1 MVAGPHVVITVL
13 GPTIA
18 CRSRLTD
25 IDPTETIIMIIANY
39 YVEIDLL
46 TRIGLARSV
55 TACITQLRYIDIVR
69 HWTGLWLRSV

>member
-39 YVEIDLL
+39 YVENYRFTYKNRFGQEYNRLHH
-46 TRIGLARSV
+46 SV
-55 TACITQLRYIDIVR
+55 AIYRYCTALD
-69 HWTGLWLRSV
+69 